1 LTTADENSELLGR
14 QRVTNLKLPD
24 RDLLKNADQLL
35 LYRYDIKQLFNT
47 NYRHVDRFYYESRFL
62 RMLNNIT
69 RTLSSGQI
77 LDLGCAQGN
86 FSVSLA
92 GKGYQMV
99 GLDLRRFF
107 IQYAKLRVEEEE
119 SENLTF
125 VVSSAEYL
133 PIDSESFDGVILGE
147 LLEHTSKPKRMI
159 CEAKRVLKPGGYLFI
174 STPNGERLTPNK
186 RRTYRDLKRIKRNWK
201 NIEFEPDT
209 HVFEFLKDEL
219 EHLILVSNLELLSSS
234 YMSLAK
240 IAASILC
247 PVPIS
252 IRFLRKIED
261 WLVGIPVIRRKIAGV
276 IVCTCRKLET

>member
-1 LTTADENSELLGR
+1 
-14 QRVTNLKLPD
+14 LKLPN
-24 RDLLKNADQLL
+24 RDLLKNADQLF
-35 LYRYDIKQLFNT
+35 LYEYDAKELFNT
-47 NYRHVDRFYYESRFL
+47 NCKHVDRFYYESRFL
-62 RMLNNIT
+62 RILNSIT

-86 FSVSLA
+86 YTITLA

-119 SENLTF
+119 NKNLTF
-125 VVSSAEYL
+125 VVGSAENL
-133 PIDSESFDGVILGE
+133 PIDSESFDGIFLGE
-147 LLEHTSKPKRMI
+147 LLEHTSKPERMI

-186 RRTYRDLKRIKRNWK
+186 KRTYRELKSIQRNWRT
-201 NIEFEPDT
+201 IEFEADT
-209 HVFEFLKDEL
+209 HVFEFSKDEL
-219 EHLILVSNLELLSSS
+219 EHLISVSNLELIFSR
-234 YMSLAK
+234 YMSLAY
-240 IAASILC
+240 IAASVLC
-247 PVPIS
+247 RAPIP

-276 IVCTCRKLET
+276 IVCTCRKQET